1 MESTL
6 KVCDTDIATPLYSN
20 REVVTSKHESTGGN
34 LYGSDLDHRQKAPAP
49 PRQLLSLPPLAWL
62 VNAFLIG
69 LDELR
74 RCFLACAFPELR
86 TYFRKDFLEKVK
98 QLLVQNVR
106 AVLTPGFLNMKGED
120 AGKLRSVAV
129 ELKEEFET
137 CVEPDLTGALE
148 VALGSFDNI
157 PARPAHNVETEEE
170 VEVETGEC
178 VVTNETS
185 EEENFDEAKEE
196 RDPEVS
202 ETDYGEIADEQVAEI
217 AIQEE
222 DCDPAKV
229 SETKNEGESS
239 DEQVPPEIAIQE
251 EERDPEVS
259 ETVLSITCNYN
270 RKKVF
275 LNTTYS
281 SKSFCR

>member
-1 MESTL
+1 
-6 KVCDTDIATPLYSN
+6 
-20 REVVTSKHESTGGN
+20 
-34 LYGSDLDHRQKAPAP
+34 
-49 PRQLLSLPPLAWL
+49 
-62 VNAFLIG
+62 
-69 LDELR
+69 
-74 RCFLACAFPELR
+74 
-86 TYFRKDFLEKVK
+86 
-98 QLLVQNVR
+98 
-106 AVLTPGFLNMKGED
+106 MKGED

-196 RDPEVS
+196 CDPEVS
-202 ETDYGEIADEQVAEI
+202 ETDYGEIADEQVAGI

-251 EERDPEVS
+251 EECDPEVS
-259 ETVLSITCNYN
+259 ETVLSNTLNYN

-275 LNTTYS
+275 
-281 SKSFCR
+281 F

>member
-1 MESTL
+1 M

-20 REVVTSKHESTGGN
+20 REVVTSEHESAGGN
-34 LYGSDLDHRQKAPAP
+34 LYGSDLDHRQKAPVP
-49 PRQLLSLPPLAWL
+49 PRQLLSLPPLARL

-157 PARPAHNVETEEE
+157 PARPAHNVETEEK

-222 DCDPAKV
+222 ECDPEV

-239 DEQVPPEIAIQE
+239 DEQVPEIAIQE
-251 EERDPEVS
+251 EECDPEVS
-259 ETVLSITCNYN
+259 ETDCPFYHMQLQSEESLLKYY
-270 RKKVF
+270 
-275 LNTTYS
+275 LQ
-281 SKSFCR
+281 